1 MITGLHDEQAFSFYL
16 LVAVGQRGQRLAI
29 FWMAGR

>member
-1 MITGLHDEQAFSFYL
+1 MITGLHDEQAFSVYL
-16 LVAVGQRGQRLAI
+16 LVAIERRGQWLAI